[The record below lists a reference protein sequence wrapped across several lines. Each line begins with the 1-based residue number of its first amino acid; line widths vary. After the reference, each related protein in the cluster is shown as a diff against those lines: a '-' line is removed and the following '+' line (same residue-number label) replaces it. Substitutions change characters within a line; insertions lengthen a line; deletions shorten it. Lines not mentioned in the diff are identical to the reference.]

1 MSQSFSITFWGVR
14 GSYPAPGAHTA
25 RVGGNTPSVEVTAG
39 NHRLILDAGT
49 GVIGLGR
56 AIVEQSRADQKPIV
70 ATLLFTHTHH
80 DHTQGFPFFTP
91 THYPTTRLYVFG
103 PKTLHQDLEEVLSR
117 AMLPPV
123 FPIMLDELPCLR
135 VMRNL
140 QEGEVIVLNAKESE
154 PHVVFDR
161 DATLQ
166 RSPEEVNVRVLH
178 SHAHPQ
184 GVFIYRI
191 EYGGKAIVY
200 ATDTEGYVGGDQRL
214 IQFARG
220 ADLLI
225 HDAQYTEAEYTSD
238 VTPKQGWGHSTWQMA
253 VAVARAAGVKQLT
266 LFHHDPLHDDDMLA
280 QIEKQAQS
288 SFTQTV
294 LAREGMTLDLCD

>member
-1 MSQSFSITFWGVR
+1 MSQSLSITFWGVR
-14 GSYPAPGAHTA
+14 GSYPSPGPDTA
-25 RVGGNTPSVEVTAG
+25 RVGGNTPSIEVRASH
-39 NHRLILDAGT
+39 HRIILDAGT

-56 AIVEQSRADQKPIV
+56 AMVDQYRADQKPMI

-80 DHTQGFPFFTP
+80 DHTQGFPFFNP
-91 THYPTTRLYVFG
+91 THYSSTRLYVFG
-103 PKTLHQDLEEVLSR
+103 PKTLHEDLEQVLAR

-123 FPIMLDELPCLR
+123 FPITLDELPCLR

-140 QEGEVIVLNAKESE
+140 HEGEVVVLNAAETE
-154 PHVVFDR
+154 PRVLMDR
-161 DATLQ
+161 DRPIQ
-166 RSPEEVNVRVLH
+166 EPPEHVLIRVLR

-191 EYGGKAIVY
+191 EHGGKSMVY

-214 IQFARG
+214 IEFARG

-238 VTPKQGWGHSTWQMA
+238 STSKQGWGHSTWQMA
-253 VAVARAAGVKQLT
+253 IDVARVAGVKKLA
-266 LFHHDPLHDDDMLA
+266 LFHHDPTHSDDMLE
-280 QIEKQAQS
+280 QLEKQAQAALPH
-288 SFTQTV
+288 TV
-294 LAREGMTLDLCD
+294 LARERMTIDL

>member
-1 MSQSFSITFWGVR
+1 MSSSLSVNFWGVR

-25 RVGGNTPSVEVTAG
+25 RVGGNTPSVQVRAG

-49 GVIGLGR
+49 GIIGLGR
-56 AIVEQSRADQKPIV
+56 AMVEQQHADQKPIV
-70 ATLLFTHTHH
+70 ATLCFTHTHH

-91 THYPTTRLYVFG
+91 THYQSTTLYVFG
-103 PKTLHQDLEEVLSR
+103 PKTLHQDLEDVLSR

-123 FPIMLDELPCLR
+123 FPITLDELPCLR

-140 QEGEVIVLNAKESE
+140 QEGEAIVLNAKDNE
-154 PHVVFDR
+154 PRVLIERDKAPQKLPEHVI
-161 DATLQ
+161 
-166 RSPEEVNVRVLH
+166 VRVLR

-191 EYGGKAIVY
+191 EYGGKALVF

-214 IQFARG
+214 IEFARG

-225 HDAQYTEAEYTSD
+225 HDAQYTEQEYAAETM
-238 VTPKQGWGHSTWQMA
+238 PKQGWGHSTWQMA
-253 VAVARAAGVKQLT
+253 VAVARAAGVKQLA
-266 LFHHDPLHDDDMLA
+266 LFHHDPLHSDDMLDA
-280 QIEKQAQS
+280 LEQQAQA
-288 SFTQTV
+288 SFPHAV
-294 LAREGMTLDLCD
+294 LAREGMQIDL

>member
-1 MSQSFSITFWGVR
+1 MSHTFAITFWGVR
-14 GSYPAPGAHTA
+14 GSYPAPGALTA
-25 RVGGNTPSVEVTAG
+25 RVGGNTPSLEVNAG
-39 NHRLILDAGT
+39 KHRLILDAGT
-49 GVIGLGR
+49 GAIVLGR
-56 AIVEQSRADQKPIV
+56 AMVEQSRATQTPIV

-91 THYPTTRLYVFG
+91 THYQSTRLYVFG

-140 QEGEVIVLNAKESE
+140 QEGEVIVLNPQESE

-161 DATLQ
+161 DAAEHE
-166 RSPEEVNVRVLH
+166 SPEVVRVRVLN

-191 EYGGKAIVY
+191 EYDGKAMVY
-200 ATDTEGYVGGDQRL
+200 ATDTEGYIGGDQRL

-220 ADLLI
+220 ADLLV
-225 HDAQYTEAEYTSD
+225 HDAQYTEAEYTADSMS
-238 VTPKQGWGHSTWQMA
+238 KQGWGHSTWPMA
-253 VAVARAAGVKQLT
+253 VAVARAAGVKQLA
-266 LFHHDPLHDDDMLA
+266 LFHHDPQHSDDMLDEL
-280 QIEKQAQS
+280 EKQAQS
-288 SFTQTV
+288 SFARTI
-294 LAREGMTLDLCD
+294 LAREGMTVDL

>member
-1 MSQSFSITFWGVR
+1 MSASLSITFWGVR
-14 GSYPAPGAHTA
+14 GSYPAPGPQTA
-25 RVGGNTPSVEVTAG
+25 RVGGNTPSVEVRAG
-39 NHRLILDAGT
+39 KHRLVLDAGT

-56 AIVEQSRADQKPIV
+56 TMVDQHLATQKPIV
-70 ATLLFTHTHH
+70 ATLFFTHTHH

-91 THYPTTRLYVFG
+91 THYPSTTLYVFG

-123 FPIMLDELPCLR
+123 FPITLDELPCLR

-140 QEGEVIVLNAKESE
+140 QEGEAVVLDAQDTE
-154 PHVVFDR
+154 PHVVDDR
-161 DATLQ
+161 STGSQGSAGAVT
-166 RSPEEVNVRVLH
+166 VRWLR

-191 EYGGKAIVY
+191 EHGGKSLVF

-214 IQFARG
+214 IEFARG
-220 ADLLI
+220 ADVLI

-238 VTPKQGWGHSTWQMA
+238 PTPKQGWGHSTWQMA
-253 VAVARAAGVKQLT
+253 VAVARAAGVKQLV
-266 LFHHDPLHDDDMLA
+266 LFHHDPLHGDEML
-280 QIEKQAQS
+280 EDLESQAQAA
-288 SFTQTV
+288 FPLTV
-294 LAREGMTLDLCD
+294 LAREGMKIDL